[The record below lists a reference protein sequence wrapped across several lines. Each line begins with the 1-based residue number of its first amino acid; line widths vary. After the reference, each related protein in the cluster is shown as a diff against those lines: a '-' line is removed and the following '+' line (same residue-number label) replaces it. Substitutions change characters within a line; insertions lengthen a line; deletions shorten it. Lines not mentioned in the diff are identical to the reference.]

1 MKLIFI
7 YFLLINLLS
16 FILMYVDKKRAIL
29 HKWRISEKSFFIL
42 CILGGSLGG
51 SLGEILGIYT
61 FRHKTKHLKFTLGF
75 PLILIIQ
82 LLIFLY
88 LKTKL

>member
-42 CILGGSLGG
+42 CILGGSLG
-51 SLGEILGIYT
+51 EILGIYT
-61 FRHKTKHLKFTLGF
+61 FRHKTKHLKLTVSM
-75 PLILIIQ
+75 
-82 LLIFLY
+82 LLSVRLQRVSR
-88 LKTKL
+88 LLTK

>member
-42 CILGGSLGG
+42 CILGGSLC
-51 SLGEILGIYT
+51 EILGIYT
-61 FRHKTKHLKFTLGF
+61 FRHKTKRLKFTLGF

>member
-1 MKLIFI
+1 MLIKKEL
-7 YFLLINLLS
+7 YYINGELVK
-16 FILMYVDKKRAIL
+16 I
-29 HKWRISEKSFFIL
+29 FFIL
-42 CILGGSLGG
+42 CILGG

>member
-16 FILMYVDKKRAIL
+16 FILMYVDKKELYYINGEL
-29 HKWRISEKSFFIL
+29 VKNLFFIL
-42 CILGGSLGG
+42 CILGG

>member
-1 MKLIFI
+1 MKFIFAYI
-7 YFLLINLLS
+7 LFINSLL
-16 FILMYVDKKRAIL
+16 FILMWLDKRKAKL
-29 HKWRISEKSFFIL
+29 NHWRISEKTLFLFAI
-42 CILGGSLGG
+42 IGGSMGG
-51 SLGEILGIYT
+51 IIGIYT